1 MARLLSRV
9 VIYSFLALLI
19 ITPLKAKTSDKSK
32 VKQNKYGIALIVG
45 NKNYKD
51 GVPPVDYAHNDAA
64 AFKRYVLD
72 ILGFRERNII
82 YLRDATKANL
92 DSALGTH
99 NNVEGEVQSFVRE
112 GKSDVIVYYS
122 GHGVPGVK
130 TKRGLLLPTDAT
142 SNNAELVGYPIDQ
155 LYKNLSKIGA
165 KSVTVFLEA
174 CFSGGSEGGMLIKN
188 ASPVFTRIEAP
199 KSNLGVT
206 ILSATS
212 KAQLASWDTK
222 TKHGMFTNY
231 LLQGLYGEADQG
243 EEGNKDGKVSL
254 LEIKEWLNEEM
265 TYNVKRQY
273 KRRQVATV
281 IGKDKL
287 ILASVSPERKFK
299 PIQAAK
305 YKSDKNTSD
314 DLSVE
319 EMDMILYS
327 KRNGSNIRK
336 GAGSKFKA
344 IGKLTRG
351 EEVNVIGKVGKNWY
365 KIQYPDFES
374 AFVFASLL
382 QKEKPTLQAKRTAY
396 RTSRRV
402 PSAKSSLNIHESSKS
417 YGILPIKLRGKR
429 CRPCENILVAS
440 LKGLPDAH
448 IVRGAKARKADVVV
462 SSFLSKLNVTQ
473 EANDAYAGAQVMS
486 GLAGAFLGRG
496 VATHI
501 ARSTPPSFNIFD
513 VEFMLTAKD
522 KKLGLSET
530 ARGVYFDR
538 KDARQPK
545 QSFIGTGVNSAVR
558 QAVERLSV
566 RLMGGTP
573 PPIKGA
579 AQIRKEWANKEQ
591 NAQNG
596 DWSDDDADQDR

>member
-1 MARLLSRV
+1 MARLFSRV
-9 VIYSFLALLI
+9 VIYSFFALLI
-19 ITPLKAKTSDKSK
+19 ITPLKAKPSDKSK
-32 VKQNKYGIALIVG
+32 IKQNKYGIALIIG

-51 GVPPVDYAHNDAA
+51 GVPPVDYAHNDAE
-64 AFKRYVLD
+64 AFKRYVTD
-72 ILGFRERNII
+72 ILRFRERNII
-82 YLRDATKANL
+82 YLRDATKAKL

-112 GKSDVIVYYS
+112 GKSDVIIYYS

-130 TKRGLLLPTDAT
+130 SKRGLLLPTDAT

-299 PIQAAK
+299 PVQAAK
-305 YKSDKNTSD
+305 YKSDKNTTD

-327 KRNGSNIRK
+327 KRNGSNIRT
-336 GAGSKFKA
+336 GAGSKFEA

-351 EEVNVIGKVGKNWY
+351 EEVNVIGKVGKKWY
-365 KIQYPDFES
+365 KIQHPNFDS

-382 QKEKPTLQAKRTAY
+382 QKEKPTLQAKRTAR
-396 RTSRRV
+396 RTSPRV

-417 YGILPIKLRGKR
+417 YGILPVKLRGKR
-429 CRPCENILVAS
+429 CRPCENILIAS
-440 LKGLPDAH
+440 LEGLPDAR

-473 EANDAYAGAQVMS
+473 EVNNAYAGAQVMS

-522 KKLGLSET
+522 KKSGLSET

-538 KDARQPK
+538 KDTSHSK
-545 QSFIGTGVNSAVR
+545 QSLIGKGVNSAVR

-596 DWSDDDADQDR
+596 DWSDDTDQDR